1 MKEIIG
7 YMQVPKAR
15 VGIIVSHFN
24 QAITQN
30 LLDGAKLALKQ
41 LGVLDSNIECVW
53 VPGAFELP
61 LTAQIMIQN
70 NDFDAIICL
79 GAVIRGS
86 TPHFDYVCSQVSSGI
101 NRVSLDFNV
110 PVIFGVLTTNTIEEA
125 IERSGTK
132 AGNKG
137 ADAAFAAIEMISV
150 LQQIGKS

>member
-15 VGIIVSHFN
+15 VGIIVSRFN

-53 VPGAFELP
+53 APGAFELP

>member
-15 VGIIVSHFN
+15 VGIIVSRFN